1 MELQQSLS
9 LLFTMLVLAII
20 PGPVVFAIISR
31 SFSHGLLAAMQLF
44 LGVLIADYIFICTAL
59 FGLSALAN
67 AMGPSFIV
75 IKYVSAAYLCWL
87 GFQLFQAQRQSN
99 PMATGTKTSA
109 YQNLMTGLM
118 IGLSNPKAIIFYVGF
133 FPAFVPLHTTL
144 NDVILVMLISTL
156 AFGSINL
163 GYSLMATQAKK
174 VFRSAKAIRVI
185 NRTAGSIMISAGM
198 LIAINL

>member
-1 MELQQSLS
+1 
-9 LLFTMLVLAII
+9 
-20 PGPVVFAIISR
+20 
-31 SFSHGLLAAMQLF
+31 
-44 LGVLIADYIFICTAL
+44 
-59 FGLSALAN
+59 
-67 AMGPSFIV
+67 
-75 IKYVSAAYLCWL
+75 
-87 GFQLFQAQRQSN
+87 
-99 PMATGTKTSA
+99 MATGTKTSA

-185 NRTAGSIMISAGM
+185 NRTAGSIMISAGI
-198 LIAINL
+198 LIAINI